1 MTNLYRKSHLLG
13 AKLKN
18 IRKVNKLTLEE
29 LSERCSQE
37 DTRIAPSVSYL
48 SMIENGKRLPSE
60 DVLEVIAIVFQK
72 ESSWFLDENLD
83 MGIKD
88 NDDGNNKRKSQLPLE
103 PGFLY
108 SKDLLQGAIPEL
120 LNQSGISGRQFAQL
134 LIRSY
139 QEINYNRFPDIEKI
153 ADEIGKKTFPLGI
166 NDLKKLYKTHGLK
179 LKWFNQNRITTS
191 APQIENKM
199 LLRSFF
205 DSPSTV
211 YVNENL
217 KNNPERL
224 KYDLATHLGHK
235 IMHQGDGLRSIISS
249 GNTPFDSQEKNV
261 SENHSHDVLMA
272 WHDFESSFFG
282 SALLCPRKPF
292 RSFLVKNQH
301 EISSAKQLEIS
312 PALMMRRITA
322 VSNYLHW
329 HYFEAFQ
336 PGFLSA
342 VYRANGITLPFGNMS
357 MATNP
362 CPNWAIFR
370 LLNES
375 YVEGPQSQ
383 ISLLKDGDANS
394 LYCCHSIRNRDLAG
408 NLKLYSLGIDIVP
421 ALKNQGINPSDYI
434 EELENDCQKNN
445 GEALIKGE
453 LKTSIEKIAHILKIH
468 WLNDALESPV
478 RIICPRSL
486 DCQREKPCLPKKN
499 QYKFNEI
506 ESLKENIL
514 LLNKAKLI

>member
-1 MTNLYRKSHLLG
+1 
-13 AKLKN
+13 
-18 IRKVNKLTLEE
+18 
-29 LSERCSQE
+29 
-37 DTRIAPSVSYL
+37 
-48 SMIENGKRLPSE
+48 MIENGKRLPSE

-88 NDDGNNKRKSQLPLE
+88 NNDGDNKNKSQLPLE

-108 SKDLLQGAIPEL
+108 SKDLLQDAIPEL

-153 ADEIGKKTFPLGI
+153 ADEIGKKSFPLGV

-272 WHDFESSFFG
+272 WHDFESSFFE
-282 SALLCPRKPF
+282 
-292 RSFLVKNQH
+292 QD
-301 EISSAKQLEIS
+301 LEY
-312 PALMMRRITA
+312 A
-322 VSNYLHW
+322 
-329 HYFEAFQ
+329 
-336 PGFLSA
+336 
-342 VYRANGITLPFGNMS
+342 
-357 MATNP
+357 
-362 CPNWAIFR
+362 
-370 LLNES
+370 
-375 YVEGPQSQ
+375 
-383 ISLLKDGDANS
+383 
-394 LYCCHSIRNRDLAG
+394 
-408 NLKLYSLGIDIVP
+408 
-421 ALKNQGINPSDYI
+421 
-434 EELENDCQKNN
+434 
-445 GEALIKGE
+445 
-453 LKTSIEKIAHILKIH
+453 
-468 WLNDALESPV
+468 
-478 RIICPRSL
+478 
-486 DCQREKPCLPKKN
+486 
-499 QYKFNEI
+499 
-506 ESLKENIL
+506 
-514 LLNKAKLI
+514 